1 MNKKFP
7 VALAASLILAN
18 GASVALA
25 TKVSDSDTTTTP
37 TTVPVTRGKSK
48 PTDPQK
54 VAKDARKAAQDD
66 VVAKY
71 RAELAKYLEMKKAII
86 TTFQTAMVDAKQTFN
101 AAIKS
106 ATTADARK
114 AAQAAFKTAVKTAT
128 ETKNAAL
135 KALGA
140 PPKPAKP

>member
-7 VALAASLILAN
+7 VALVASLILTN
-18 GASVALA
+18 GSSIALA

-48 PTDPQK
+48 STDPQK
-54 VAKDARKAAQDD
+54 DAKDAKKAAQDD
-66 VVAKY
+66 AIAKY
-71 RAELAKYLEMKKAII
+71 RAELAKYLEMKKAINTAFKTAI
-86 TTFQTAMVDAKQTFN
+86 ANAKGTFTAAN
-101 AAIKS
+101 KS

-114 AAQAAFKTAVKTAT
+114 AAQAAFETAVKTAT
-128 ETKNAAL
+128 ETSNAAI

-140 PPKPAKP
+140 PPKLVKP

>member
-54 VAKDARKAAQDD
+54 DARKAAQDD
-66 VVAKY
+66 VIAKY

-86 TTFQTAMVDAKQTFN
+86 TTFQTAMVDAKQAFN

-114 AAQAAFKTAVKTAT
+114 AAQAAFKNAVRTAT

-140 PPKPAKP
+140 PPKPVKP